1 MDKLENLKSNLESVI
16 KGKSDV
22 LDLVVCALCA
32 GGNILMDDVPGV
44 GKTTLAK
51 ALAGSIDGKFQ
62 RVQFTPDL
70 LPSDI
75 TGSSIFNPKNAEF
88 HFRKGPIFANV
99 FLADEI
105 NRASPRTQSALLEAM
120 NEGQVTA
127 EGETY
132 QLPKPFLVIATQ
144 NPIEY
149 QGTYPLPE
157 AQLDRFAIQ
166 LEIGYPS
173 AESEEEILRMK
184 CGEDPLNELKPVI
197 DTGQVS
203 EIQRKVADLEVEKSV
218 AAYMVEI
225 VRTTRE
231 DIRVKLGA
239 SPRALL
245 ALMRCSQAKAF
256 MDGREFVTPDDV
268 RKMASSVLAHRIIL
282 DNKVKYSGAKKRDVF
297 ESILAKI
304 PAPL

>member
-1 MDKLENLKSNLESVI
+1 MEQLTKLKCNLQSVI
-16 KGKSDV
+16 KGKSEV
-22 LDLVVCALCA
+22 LDLIICALCA
-32 GGNILMDDVPGV
+32 GGNVLMDDVPGV

-51 ALAGSIDGKFQ
+51 TLASSIDGRFQ

-132 QLPKPFLVIATQ
+132 QLPNPFMVIATQ

-166 LEIGYPS
+166 VEIGYPS
-173 AESEEEILRMK
+173 AEAEAEILQSR
-184 CGEDPLNELKPVI
+184 CGKDPLDDLKPVI
-197 DTGQVS
+197 NAT
-203 EIQRKVADLEVEKSV
+203 EIADIQQKVAKLEIERSV

-225 VRTTRE
+225 VRATRD
-231 DIRVKLGA
+231 DIRIRLGA

-245 ALMRCSQAKAF
+245 ALTRCSQAKAF
-256 MDGREFVTPDDV
+256 MDDRTFVTPDDV
-268 RKMASSVLAHRIIL
+268 RKMAAVVLSHRIIL
-282 DNKVKYSGAKKRDVF
+282 DNKVKYSGAKKKEVF
-297 ESILAKI
+297 DSVLTKVVV
-304 PAPL
+304 PL

>member
-1 MDKLENLKSNLESVI
+1 MEELKKLKSNLESVI

-22 LDLVVCALCA
+22 IDLIICALCA
-32 GGNILMDDVPGV
+32 GGNVLMDDVPGV

-51 ALAGSIDGKFQ
+51 TLASSIDGKFQ

-75 TGSSIFNPKNAEF
+75 TGSSIFNPKTAEF

-132 QLPKPFLVIATQ
+132 QLPKPFMVIATQ

-166 LEIGYPS
+166 VEIGYPS
-173 AESEEEILRMK
+173 ADAEAEILQSRRGK
-184 CGEDPLNELKPVI
+184 DPLDDLKPVI
-197 DTGQVS
+197 DTTLIS
-203 EIQRKVADLEVEKSV
+203 DIQKRVAELDVERSV

-225 VRTTRE
+225 VRATRE
-231 DIRVKLGA
+231 DVRIRLGA

-245 ALMRCSQAKAF
+245 ALTRCSQAKAF
-256 MDGREFVTPDDV
+256 MDDRTFVTPDDV
-268 RKMASSVLAHRIIL
+268 RKMASVVLSHRIIL
-282 DNKVKYSGAKKRDVF
+282 DNKVKYSGGKKRDVF
-297 ESILAKI
+297 ENVLSKVVV
-304 PAPL
+304 PL